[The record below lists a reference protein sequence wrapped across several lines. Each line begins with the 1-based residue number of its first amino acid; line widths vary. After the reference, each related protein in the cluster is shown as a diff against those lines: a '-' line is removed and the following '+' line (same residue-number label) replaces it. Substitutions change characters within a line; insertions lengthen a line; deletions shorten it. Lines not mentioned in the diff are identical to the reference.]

1 MVRTCGGVRVHGCV
15 LVESRLVSTM
25 RGYQLGGAGH
35 AHNLALQSAPVIRE
49 EQRRLM
55 AVSLSLPLSRSS
67 DLPLDLPP
75 SPAMS
80 LPVKGSLT
88 SVG

>member
-1 MVRTCGGVRVHGCV
+1 VLRSCVGVRVHGCV

-25 RGYQLGGAGH
+25 RGYQLGGAVH
-35 AHNLALQSAPVIRE
+35 AHNLALHSAPVSRE

-55 AVSLSLPLSRSS
+55 AVSLSLSRSS

>member
-1 MVRTCGGVRVHGCV
+1 MLRSCVGVRVHGCV

-55 AVSLSLPLSRSS
+55 AVSLSLSRSS
-67 DLPLDLPP
+67 DRPLDLPP